1 MINVSTVTPVYRGQ
15 EYLEELV
22 ERIRNVRERFR
33 QMSDEWQL
41 AEAIFVLDNPTD
53 RSEFILTDLARRLPW
68 VRVITLSRNFGQH
81 NATVAGILHSSG
93 DWVLTLD
100 EDLQH
105 PPEKLLDMLAFAA
118 RNESDVIIAVPE
130 QGAHGRAYR
139 DASSKLSKKIIGA
152 LSSNQFVSSFGS
164 FRLIRG
170 QVARAAASVCS
181 HQTYFDVALVWFTTR
196 IAAMP
201 MRLEDDRFRKQGKSG
216 YSLHALLSH
225 AKRLVISSDIK
236 FLNIAFLITGI
247 SFILAVCLESWVLI
261 NYLVNPEVSDARGWA
276 SLISVNLFFGGI
288 LSLLLGFVL
297 EISKI
302 NMYQGQGKPTFF
314 TVDRGGDEQL
324 RRIIE
329 SAPPGPAAGDQQGAV
344 QD

>member
-1 MINVSTVTPVYRGQ
+1 MIHLSTVTPVYRGQ
-15 EYLEELV
+15 EFLPELV
-22 ERIRNVRERFR
+22 ARLDQVRTRLTEETDAL
-33 QMSDEWQL
+33 QI
-41 AEAIFVLDNPTD
+41 AEAIFVLDNPED
-53 RSEFILTDLARRLPW
+53 ASEQVINQLARQFPW
-68 VRVITLSRNFGQH
+68 VRVVTLSRNFGQH

-93 DWVLTLD
+93 DWVVTLD

-105 PPEKLLDMLAFAA
+105 PPEAMLDMLALAV
-118 RNESDVIIAVPE
+118 EGKSDVVIAVPE
-130 QGAHGRAYR
+130 EGSHGRAYR
-139 DASSKLSKKIIGA
+139 DATSQLSKRLIGA
-152 LSSNQFVSSFGS
+152 LSRNQFVSSFGS

-196 IAAMP
+196 IATMP
-201 MRLEDDRFRKQGKSG
+201 MKLKDERFRKHGTSG
-216 YSLHALLSH
+216 YSLHGLLSH

-236 FLNIAFLITGI
+236 FLNISFLITGLA
-247 SFILAVCLESWVLI
+247 FIVAVLLESWVLI
-261 NYLVNPEVSDARGWA
+261 NYLVNPEVSDTRGWA
-276 SLISVNLFFGGI
+276 SLISVNLFFGGV

-302 NMYQGQGKPTFF
+302 NMFQGQGKPTFF

-324 RRIIE
+324 GKVLQAVL
-329 SAPPGPAAGDQQGAV
+329 SSGQQPDDANE